1 MTLLRVYEHSGTYH
15 LPPSWTPRHSG
26 DDASTRRLYS
36 GASLT
41 RLSQAPSL
49 SQAPLSGASLRG
61 TSLRRLSTSAF
72 HDPAEV
78 EDQLAQIFQL

>member
-61 TSLRRLSTSAF
+61 TSLRLSTSAF

-78 EDQLAQIFQL
+78 EDQLTQIFQL